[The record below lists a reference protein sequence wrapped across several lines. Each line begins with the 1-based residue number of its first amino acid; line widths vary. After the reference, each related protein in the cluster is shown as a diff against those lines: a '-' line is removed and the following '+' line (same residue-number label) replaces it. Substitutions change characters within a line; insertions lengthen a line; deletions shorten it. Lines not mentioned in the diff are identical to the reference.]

1 MAETEPSGAYDPAA
15 AAERWSK
22 AWKDAGLF
30 EADPEA
36 PGEAFSIV
44 IPPPNITGSL
54 HMGHALNNTLQD
66 ILVRYKRM
74 DGYNVLWVPGT
85 DHAGIAT
92 QWVVRRQL
100 EAQGVDYRSLGREGF
115 VEKVWAWKGVS
126 GGRITHQLAKLGISA
141 DWSRERFT
149 LDPNL
154 TRAVSE
160 HFVRLYEDGL
170 IYRGERLVNW
180 DPADQTAVSDLE
192 VEHDENVTGEM
203 FEFAYLMSDGSG
215 EIVVAT
221 TRPETML
228 GDTAIAVHPDDPR
241 HADKIGKTVD
251 HPFLDRKIPII
262 ADAILVDPALGTG
275 AVKITP
281 AHDPNDFECGLRH
294 DLPRVTILTLDGKIN
309 DNGGPFAG
317 LDRFEARKAVKAA
330 LAEAG
335 LARAERPHIM
345 SIGRSQRSGAI
356 IEPMISTQ
364 WFVKMKPLATPAL
377 EAVRN
382 GYTRFVP
389 KNWEN
394 TYYAWLTDIRDWC
407 ISRQLWWG
415 HRIPAWYCASCGA
428 THVAVSAPEACATC
442 GGLSLRQD
450 EDVLD
455 TWFSSALWPFSVMGW
470 PERTADLQRYY
481 PTTVLVTAFD
491 IIFFWVARMM
501 FAGIHLTGTVPFRD
515 VYIHALI
522 RDKNGDKMSKT
533 KGNVVDPLE
542 TIDKYGADAFRFTL
556 CAFAAQGRDIL
567 WDEARVDGYRRF
579 CTKVWQALRF
589 CLMNAEG
596 YDPAG
601 PMDPGPYENW
611 IKARAGA
618 AVARVR
624 AALDSYKFND
634 AAGEI
639 YAFTWNELCDWYIE
653 LSKGALYG
661 EGVPP
666 ARRNAVQHALFE
678 SMATVARLVHPIM
691 PFLSEEIWH
700 ALPGRSGFVATTAYP
715 LVAEYPSDAAALDQV
730 ALLQEIIVAVR
741 QIRGEME
748 LARRVPLE
756 LHVPPA
762 SGWIDAMA
770 PFAVALSDLAGV
782 TLVPLAERPR
792 GVATAVVRGEEL
804 LVPLA
809 GIVDFAAE
817 VRRLAKVITKVEK
830 DVAQLSGRLV
840 SPGFLERAPPEVV
853 AEVEG
858 KVAAARARLET
869 LERSR
874 AALAEAMS

>member
-1 MAETEPSGAYDPAA
+1 MGASP
-15 AAERWSK
+15 
-22 AWKDAGLF
+22 
-30 EADPEA
+30 
-36 PGEAFSIV
+36 
-44 IPPPNITGSL
+44 
-54 HMGHALNNTLQD
+54 
-66 ILVRYKRM
+66 
-74 DGYNVLWVPGT
+74 
-85 DHAGIAT
+85 
-92 QWVVRRQL
+92 
-100 EAQGVDYRSLGREGF
+100 
-115 VEKVWAWKGVS
+115 
-126 GGRITHQLAKLGISA
+126 
-141 DWSRERFT
+141 DWSRAKFT
-149 LDPNL
+149 MDPEL
-154 TRAVSE
+154 SVAVRE
-160 HFVRLYEDGL
+160 AFVRLFEQGL
-170 IYRGERLVNW
+170 MYRANRMVNW
-180 DPADQTAVSDLE
+180 CPTCRTVLSDLE
-192 VEHDENVTGEM
+192 VDREEPEAGKHNSEL
-203 FEFAYLMSDGSG
+203 FAFAYLLSDGSG
-215 EIVVAT
+215 EVVVAT

-228 GDTAIAVHPDDPR
+228 GDLAIAVHPDDPR
-241 HADKIGKTVD
+241 YRDVIGKMVR
-251 HPFLDRKIPII
+251 HPFVDREFPII
-262 ADAILVDPALGTG
+262 ADAVLADPTKGTG

-281 AHDPNDFECGLRH
+281 AHDFNDFECGRRH
-294 DLPRVTILTLDGKIN
+294 ELGTINILNPDGTLN
-309 DNGGPFAG
+309 AEGGPFAG
-317 LDRFEARKAVKAA
+317 MDRFVAREAVKKALEEKGMARGSTPHNIAYARCQRSKDILEPTLSPQWYLRMQPLAEPAVKAV
-330 LAEAG
+330 E
-335 LARAERPHIM
+335 E
-345 SIGRSQRSGAI
+345 GR
-356 IEPMISTQ
+356 T
-364 WFVKMKPLATPAL
+364 V
-377 EAVRN
+377 
-382 GYTRFVP
+382 FVP
-389 KNWEN
+389 EEWTK
-394 TYYAWLTDIRDWC
+394 TYMHWMTNIQDWC
-407 ISRQLWWG
+407 VSRQLWWG
-415 HRIPAWYCASCGA
+415 HQIPAWYCADCGG
-428 THVAVSAPEACATC
+428 TTVRREAPEACGSC
-442 GGLSLRQD
+442 GSAKITQD

-748 LARRVPLE
+748 LARRVPLD